1 MSVSVGEIVE
11 GTVSDIM
18 NYGAFVKLNDGKTG
32 LVHISEVS
40 KDFVSYLTSSNL
52 HSKKLQMSN
61 SVTANCI

>member
-18 NYGAFVKLNDGKTG
+18 NYGAFVKLSDGKTG

-40 KDFVSYLTSSNL
+40 KDCERTNRRRSYNFRR
-52 HSKKLQMSN
+52 HAKQVFKR
-61 SVTANCI
+61 

>member
-32 LVHISEVS
+32 FCF
-40 KDFVSYLTSSNL
+40 KWGGFG
-52 HSKKLQMSN
+52 
-61 SVTANCI
+61 